1 MSLESQNLGWSSFAL
16 ASYGGQPSPVSSGT
30 YPQFKVF
37 AVFWPASR
45 SLKGEGWGDRGDL
58 NPRPLVPQTSALTN

>member
-1 MSLESQNLGWSSFAL
+1 MSLESQNLEWSSFAL

-30 YPQFKVF
+30 YPEFKVF

-45 SLKGEGWGDRGDL
+45 SLKGEGFIRTIDAFWQMRGL
-58 NPRPLVPQTSALTN
+58 IRI